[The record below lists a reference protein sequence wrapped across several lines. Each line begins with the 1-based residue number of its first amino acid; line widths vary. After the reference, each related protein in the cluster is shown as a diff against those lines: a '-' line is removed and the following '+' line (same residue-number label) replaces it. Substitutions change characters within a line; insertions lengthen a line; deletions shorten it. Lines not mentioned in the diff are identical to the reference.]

1 MSKRKR
7 LKKFWI
13 EKVVPNKGK
22 IASRVCK
29 MGAFYV
35 LTGPTAA
42 LAVNATGFDV
52 VTELTEAYAGIA
64 QSCLGGK
71 KFLGFFPAP
80 MSYAEGALCT
90 ALVLTCGVAAAQGFA
105 NGLTDAACVALL
117 RNLAATQNPA

>member
-7 LKKFWI
+7 LKEFWV

-22 IASRVCK
+22 IASRAIK

-42 LAVNATGFDV
+42 LAINATGLDV
-52 VTELTEAYAGIA
+52 LRELNEAYAGVA

-71 KFLGFFPAP
+71 KFLGFIPTS
-80 MSYAEGALCT
+80 MSYTEGALCT
-90 ALVLTCGVAAAQGFA
+90 ALVLTCGVAFAQGLG

-117 RNLAATQNPA
+117 RNIAAQKSA